1 MSEQL
6 IDVTVVEKTVLAE
19 GIAGI
24 ELVAM
29 TGNALPPFSAGSHVD
44 VYLGDGLVRQYSLWN
59 DPSESHRYCLGVLC
73 DDEGRGGSKAVH
85 KLNVGDALKISA
97 PRNNFELD
105 GGAAKSVLLAGGIGI
120 TPILSMAQALH
131 NQGADFIMHY
141 CARNSE
147 RMAFQ
152 ELIAASDFADK
163 VQLHFDNGA
172 GEQKFNMDT
181 LSKSPDADTHLY
193 VCGPTGFMDAVLA
206 SAKNAW
212 PAAALHREY
221 FSVDANAVEGENRAF
236 QIQISSSGDILDVP
250 ADKSIVEVL
259 ADIGIEIPTSC
270 EQGICGTCITSVLQG
285 TPDHRDLVLT
295 DEERYD
301 NDQMTLCC
309 SRALTELL
317 VLDL

>member
-1 MSEQL
+1 MSEHL

-24 ELVAM
+24 ELVATM
-29 TGNALPPFSAGSHVD
+29 GNALPSFSAGSHVD
-44 VYLGDGLVRQYSLWN
+44 VYLGEGLLRQYSLWN

-85 KLNVGDALKISA
+85 MLNVGDALKISA

-120 TPILSMAQALH
+120 TPILSMSQALH
-131 NQGADFIMHY
+131 QQGADFTMHY

-152 ELIAASDFADK
+152 DLIAASDFADK
-163 VQLHFDNGA
+163 VQLHFDSGA
-172 GEQKFNMDT
+172 GEQKFNMDA
-181 LSKSPDADTHLY
+181 LSKSPDAGTHLY

-206 SAKNAW
+206 SAKDAW
-212 PAAALHREY
+212 PAATLHREY
-221 FSVDANAVEGENRAF
+221 FSVDANVVEGEDRAF
-236 QIQISSSGDILDVP
+236 QIQISSSGDVLDVP
-250 ADKSIVEVL
+250 ADKSIVEIL

-270 EQGICGTCITSVLQG
+270 EQGICGTCITPVLQG

-295 DEERYD
+295 DEEHDD